1 MKEKAEKLISRQI
14 NKHRQNIRR
23 GWVQPADVA
32 RVEEKIRVLEYI
44 LEVLNNEPD

>member
-1 MKEKAEKLISRQI
+1 MKEKAERLISKQI

-32 RVEEKIRVLEYI
+32 RVEEKNPSAGIYFGGTEQ
-44 LEVLNNEPD
+44 